1 MFKWQSEAVMDPEG
15 RSGGGGS
22 PPPGGATFN
31 DLPPDPS
38 QDSGGEAPMSYID
51 EAFDQMQA
59 EDRPDDGWMQ
69 QQQPPAAP
77 QYPQP
82 VQPGVSRSGQPPV
95 QRPQQQQR
103 PGAAPQ
109 QPPPAPA
116 LATPQPAAAP
126 VAAALTPEE
135 QARSAEAQRIRQ
147 DPFAYQAELIAG
159 QEAAFVDA
167 LAKDAYAI
175 SDADMD
181 AFLSGDSTKV
191 SQALAR
197 VHVNAVGSVMKV
209 VSQYMPIWVGNMLK
223 VHQASSEREAQFWSE
238 APYLDKTKHHALAL
252 TAARTVRQFNPNME
266 SGEMNRMVAAMVAAA
281 AGVQITGAPS
291 NPQQMHQTPQGV
303 RTPGR
308 VVRRTSPAFQPA
320 GMQSISGAAPPA
332 RSDNVWS
339 NMADIVKADDSGM
352 FDGQL

>member
-1 MFKWQSEAVMDPEG
+1 MLWWMRSAFVMDPEG
-15 RSGGGGS
+15 RSGGGS

-82 VQPGVSRSGQPPV
+82 VQPGGSRSGQPPV

-103 PGAAPQ
+103 QGAAPQ
-109 QPPPAPA
+109 QPQPQPQPPAPVV
-116 LATPQPAAAP
+116 PQP
-126 VAAALTPEE
+126 VAAARTPEQ
-135 QARSAEAQRIRQ
+135 QASEAEAQRIRQ

-181 AFLSGDSTKV
+181 AFLSGDSSKV

-209 VSQYMPIWVGNMLK
+209 VSQYMPIWVGNMLR
-223 VHQASSEREAQFWSE
+223 VHQASSEREAQFWSA

-281 AGVQITGAPS
+281 AGVQVTGAPS

-339 NMADIVKADDSGM
+339 NMADIVKADDSGL